1 MAAEKLRE
9 IEVPEGVTVTLSGA
23 TLTVK
28 GKKGLIAREF
38 RYPGIALKVDDG
50 KVVVET
56 KKDDKQTKA
65 TVGTY
70 ASHVKNMVK
79 GVSEGY
85 EYHMKVVYAHFP
97 IQVKVEGK
105 DKVSIGNFLG
115 ERKARSASI
124 QGTTKVVV
132 TGAEVVVSGSNKED
146 VGQTAANIEQACK
159 IRKRD
164 PRVFQDGIYITRKA

>member
-9 IEVPEGVTVTLSGA
+9 IEIPQGVTVTVSGA

-28 GKKGLIAREF
+28 GQKGQVSREF
-38 RYPGIALKVDDG
+38 RFPGIAIKTGEG
-50 KVVVET
+50 KVFVET
-56 KKDDKQTKA
+56 HKDDKQTKA

-70 ASHVKNMVK
+70 ASHMVK

-85 EYHMKVVYAHFP
+85 EYHMKIVYAHFP

-115 ERKARSASI
+115 ERKARSANI
-124 QGTTKVVV
+124 VGETKVVV
-132 TGAEVVVSGSNKED
+132 QAEKVVLTGNNKED
-146 VGQTAANIEQACK
+146 LGQTAANIEQACR

-164 PRVFQDGIYITRKA
+164 PRVFQDGIYITTKA

>member
-1 MAAEKLRE
+1 MAAEQLRE
-9 IEVPEGVTVTLSGA
+9 IEVPAGVTVTLSGA
-23 TLTVK
+23 TLTTK
-28 GKKGLIAREF
+28 GQKGQIAREF
-38 RYPGIALKVDDG
+38 RYPGIALKIDG
-50 KVVVET
+50 SKVVVET
-56 KKDDKQTKA
+56 QKDDKQTKA

-115 ERKARSASI
+115 ERKARSANIVGS
-124 QGTTKVVV
+124 TKVVIQ
-132 TGAEVVVSGSNKED
+132 GAEVVISGASKED

>member
-1 MAAEKLRE
+1 MAAEKIRE
-9 IEVPEGVTVTLSGA
+9 IEVPQGVTVTVTGA
-23 TLTVK
+23 TLTAK
-28 GKKGLIAREF
+28 GQKGQIAREF
-38 RYPGIALKVDDG
+38 RFPGIAVKVDG
-50 KVVVET
+50 AKVFVET
-56 KKDDKQTKA
+56 GKDDKQTKA

-70 ASHVKNMVK
+70 ASHIKNMVY

-85 EYHMKVVYAHFP
+85 EYHMKIVYAHFP

-115 ERKARSASI
+115 ERKARYADI
-124 QGTTKVVV
+124 VGDTKVAVN
-132 TGAEVVVSGSNKED
+132 GAEVVLTGSNIET
-146 VGQTAANIEQACK
+146 VSQTAANIEQACK

>member
-28 GKKGLIAREF
+28 GQKGQIAREF
-38 RYPGIALKVDDG
+38 RYPGIALKVEGG
-50 KVVVET
+50 KVFVET

-105 DKVSIGNFLG
+105 DTVTIGNFLG

-132 TGAEVVVSGSNKED
+132 AGAEVVVSGSNKED

>member
-9 IEVPEGVTVTLSGA
+9 IEVPQGVTVTITGA
-23 TLTVK
+23 TLTAK
-28 GKKGLIAREF
+28 GQKGQIAREF
-38 RYPGIALKVDDG
+38 RYPGIALKVDGG
-50 KVVVET
+50 KVFVET

-70 ASHVKNMVK
+70 ASHVKNMVT

-85 EYHMKVVYAHFP
+85 EYHMKIVYAHFP

-115 ERKARSASI
+115 ERKARSANIVGDTRVVI
-124 QGTTKVVV
+124 Q
-132 TGAEVVVSGSNKED
+132 GAEVVISGANKED
-146 VGQTAANIEQACK
+146 VGQTSANIEQACK

>member
-1 MAAEKLRE
+1 MAAEKVRE
-9 IEVPEGVTVTLSGA
+9 VEVPAGVTVTITGA
-23 TLTVK
+23 TLTAK
-28 GKKGLIAREF
+28 GQKGQIVREF
-38 RYPGIALKVDDG
+38 RFPGITLKSDGG
-50 KVVVET
+50 KVIVET

-65 TVGTY
+65 TVGTFT
-70 ASHVKNMVK
+70 SHINNMVK

-85 EYHMKVVYAHFP
+85 ESHMKIVYAHFP

-115 ERKARSASI
+115 ERKARSANI
-124 QGTTKVVV
+124 VGNTKVEIK
-132 TGAEVVVSGSNKED
+132 GAEVVLTGANKED

>member
-28 GKKGLIAREF
+28 GQKGQIAREF
-38 RYPGIALKVDDG
+38 RYPSIALKVDGG
-50 KVVVET
+50 KVFVET
-56 KKDDKQTKA
+56 RKDDKQTKA

-132 TGAEVVVSGSNKED
+132 TGAEVVVSGANKED

>member
-28 GKKGLIAREF
+28 GQKGQIAREF
-38 RYPGIALKVDDG
+38 RYPSIALKVDGG
-50 KVVVET
+50 KVFVET

-105 DKVSIGNFLG
+105 DTVSIGNFLG

-124 QGTTKVVV
+124 QGATRVVV
-132 TGAEVVVSGSNKED
+132 TGADVVVSGSNKED

>member
-9 IEVPEGVTVTLSGA
+9 IEIPEGVTVTLNGA
-23 TLTVK
+23 TLTAK
-28 GKKGLIAREF
+28 GQKGQIAREF
-38 RYPGIALKVDDG
+38 RFPGIAIRVEGNKVL
-50 KVVVET
+50 VET

-70 ASHVKNMVK
+70 ASHIKNMVK

-85 EYHMKVVYAHFP
+85 EYHMKIVYAHFP

-105 DKVSIGNFLG
+105 EKVSIGNFLG

-124 QGTTKVVV
+124 VDGTKVVV
-132 TGAEVVVSGSNKED
+132 QGAEVVLTGASKEA

-164 PRVFQDGIYITRKA
+164 PRVFQDGIYITSKA

>member
-28 GKKGLIAREF
+28 GQKGQIAREF
-38 RYPGIALKVDDG
+38 RYPSIALKVDGG
-50 KVVVET
+50 KVFVET

-105 DKVSIGNFLG
+105 DTVTIGNFLG

>member
-9 IEVPEGVTVTLSGA
+9 VEVPQGVTVTLSGA
-23 TLTVK
+23 TLTAK
-28 GKKGLIAREF
+28 GKKGQIAREF
-38 RYPGIALKVDDG
+38 RYPAIVVRAEDG
-50 KVVVET
+50 KVFIET

-70 ASHVKNMVK
+70 ASHIKNMVK

-115 ERKARSASI
+115 ERKARSANI
-124 QGTTKVVV
+124 QGDTKVVIS
-132 TGAEVVVSGSNKED
+132 GAEVVISGANKED